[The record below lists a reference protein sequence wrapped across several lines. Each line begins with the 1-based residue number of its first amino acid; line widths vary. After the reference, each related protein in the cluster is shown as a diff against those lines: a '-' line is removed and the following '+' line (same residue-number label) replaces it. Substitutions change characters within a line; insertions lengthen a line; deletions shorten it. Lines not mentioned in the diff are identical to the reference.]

1 MKKFGIRFYILFNI
15 IIICAVGVTLLGVIS
30 LKITEQFAIKGKIEG
45 TKAII
50 EAFESTYYRFNDRP
64 EGLNFLEKALDSGA
78 WGVIIDRNGKRIFRT
93 KGAVVNKSLYSESE
107 LNMVRNTG
115 HPDLSVSGSSIIPF
129 SSYKA
134 FSIIMPIRSGSDT
147 GSVFVYQPLNTF
159 SDTIKSSQKLITAWI
174 VLFILILAIF
184 GYYLLSTTLVNPF
197 QKLID
202 VTRSISKGIFPE
214 DINIG
219 RIAEINQLYDALGN
233 MHSEIENK
241 KTELERNIHDL
252 EAANKTILKT
262 QKELIASEKL
272 ASLGRLSAGVA
283 HEIGN
288 PLSAING
295 YVEILK
301 KTELLSEDQRQMYL
315 EKILSEIERINT
327 IIKTLLDYSRPKESR
342 VEPNDMNEIVS
353 EAKKILVNQGI
364 MKDINIKLDLED
376 QPVLVKVDRYQ
387 MLQVLI
393 NLILNSRDALNSKG
407 EITLSTSL
415 NKGQNPQINIEDNGP
430 GIPEDI
436 IDKIFDPFFTTK
448 EPGAGTGLGLSICQR
463 IIEQFNGSISVEST
477 IGEGTK
483 FSIVFAGYIN
493 EDNEIN
499 SIN

>member
-15 IIICAVGVTLLGVIS
+15 IIICAVGVTLLGIIS

-50 EAFESTYYRFNDRP
+50 EAFESTYYRFNDSK

-78 WGVIIDRNGKRIFRT
+78 WGVVLDRNGKSIFRT
-93 KGAVVNKSLYSESE
+93 SDAKVDESLYSESK

-115 HPDLSVSGSSIIPF
+115 DSDLSVSGSSIIPF

-134 FSIIMPIRSGSDT
+134 FSIIMPIRSGNNT
-147 GSVFVYQPLNTF
+147 GSVFVYQPLNSF
-159 SDTIKSSQKLITAWI
+159 SNTIKSSQKLITAWI
-174 VLFILILAIF
+174 ILFILVLAIF

-202 VTRSISKGIFPE
+202 VTRSISKGVFPE
-214 DINIG
+214 DVNMG
-219 RIAEINQLYDALGN
+219 RIAEINQLYNALGN
-233 MHSEIENK
+233 MHSEIESNK
-241 KTELERNIHDL
+241 MELEKNIDDL

-301 KTELLSEDQRQMYL
+301 KTEFLTEEQRQKYL
-315 EKILSEIERINT
+315 DKILSEIERINT

-342 VEPNDMNEIVS
+342 VKPNDMNEIIY
-353 EAKKILVNQGI
+353 EAKKILINQGI
-364 MKDINIKLDLED
+364 MKDIKVKLNLLDE
-376 QPVLVKVDRYQ
+376 PIPVKVDRYQ

-393 NLILNSRDALNSKG
+393 NLMLNSRDAMNGTGKITISSFIDKDDNA
-407 EITLSTSL
+407 EID
-415 NKGQNPQINIEDNGP
+415 IEDNGP
-430 GIPEDI
+430 GIPGDM

-448 EPGAGTGLGLSICQR
+448 DPGAGTGLGLSISQR
-463 IIEQFNGSISVEST
+463 IIEQFKGTISVTST
-477 IGEGTK
+477 EGIGTK
-483 FSIVFAGYIN
+483 FSIVFTDYMKERN
-493 EDNEIN
+493 ENN
-499 SIN
+499 SYH